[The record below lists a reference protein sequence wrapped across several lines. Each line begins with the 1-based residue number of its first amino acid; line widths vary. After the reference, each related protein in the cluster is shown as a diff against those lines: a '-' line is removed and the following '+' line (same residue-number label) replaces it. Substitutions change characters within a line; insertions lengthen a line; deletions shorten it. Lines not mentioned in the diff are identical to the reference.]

1 MESEPTSKF
10 ELEQLKDILSYLEER
25 ITEIELHM
33 NKPEDHGFLRIVS
46 FYLYQAIS
54 DYTSTKAKFLECKKG
69 DGVQGEPMSEVRG
82 LCDSRK

>member
-1 MESEPTSKF
+1 
-10 ELEQLKDILSYLEER
+10 
-25 ITEIELHM
+25 M

-69 DGVQGEPMSEVRG
+69 DGA
-82 LCDSRK
+82 